1 MKEKA
6 WKRYALM
13 LSLAAALSCTSGWG
27 ADRIGISLAA
37 PSAKEQQQLDNAAAQ
52 KKKLEA
58 EKKRTEEMIGELNGL
73 KADVTV
79 YVEKLDQN
87 LTKIAG
93 EIDRLNGDIAAKEE
107 QLQTT
112 GAELDL
118 ARADA
123 EEQYGDMKL
132 RIRYMYEKGNTGFLE
147 LLLSSANL
155 TEFFNRAEYV
165 RKISEYDRKQLDLYE
180 ALCRDIEE
188 KQQQLE
194 REKAEL
200 LSLQGEEKAKQESVK
215 ALMTEKLKEIERYSA
230 EIGDAQD
237 ELSSYSAQIAAQEE
251 EIKAVEEAVKKREE
265 EERKKAEEERKRLEA
280 QGGGKSQS
288 TTAKKSLGDI
298 RFTWPCPA
306 SSRVS
311 SGFGRRSSPKKG
323 ASSYHQGIDIAAA
336 TGTSIV
342 AAAEGEVVT
351 ASYSGSAGNYIMIS
365 HGGGVYSL
373 YMHCSQLNVS
383 TGQHVS
389 AGQTIGKVGSTGI
402 STGPHLHFG
411 IRSGG
416 QYLNPA
422 SYVSP

>member
-1 MKEKA
+1 
-6 WKRYALM
+6 M
-13 LSLAAALSCTSGWG
+13 LSLAAALSSVSGWDPCVTG
-27 ADRIGISLAA
+27 VSLAA
-37 PSAKEQQQLDNAAAQ
+37 PSAGEQQQLDSAAAQ

-58 EKKRTEEMIGELNGL
+58 EKKRTEEMIGELNSL
-73 KADVTV
+73 KADVTA

-87 LTKIAG
+87 LTEIAG
-93 EIDRLNGDIAAKEE
+93 EIDRINGDIAAKEE
-107 QLQTT
+107 QLRATT
-112 GAELDL
+112 AELEL

-132 RIRYMYEKGNTGFLE
+132 RIRYMYEKGDTGFLE

-165 RKISEYDRKQLDLYE
+165 QKISEYDRRQLNRYE
-180 ALCRDIEE
+180 ALCRDVKG
-188 KQQQLE
+188 KQQRLE
-194 REKAEL
+194 QEKAEL
-200 LSLQGEEKAKQESVK
+200 LSLRGEERAKQESVK
-215 ALMTEKLKEIERYSA
+215 ALMAEKLKEIECYSA

-251 EIKAVEEAVKKREE
+251 EIRAVEAAVKKREE
-265 EERKKAEEERKRLEA
+265 EERARLEA
-280 QGGGKSQS
+280 QGGGEGRSA
-288 TTAKKSLGDI
+288 AKKSLGDI

-311 SGFGRRSSPKKG
+311 SGFGRRSSPTRG

-336 TGTSIV
+336 TGTAIV
-342 AAAEGEVVT
+342 AAAEGDVVT

-373 YMHCSQLNVS
+373 YMHCSQLDVS

-416 QYLNPA
+416 QYLDPS

>member
-1 MKEKA
+1 
-6 WKRYALM
+6 M
-13 LSLAAALSCTSGWG
+13 LSFAAALSSVSGWDPCVTG
-27 ADRIGISLAA
+27 VSLAA
-37 PSAKEQQQLDNAAAQ
+37 PSAGEQQQLDSAAAQ

-58 EKKRTEEMIGELNGL
+58 EKKRTEEMIGELNSL
-73 KADVTV
+73 KADVTA

-87 LTKIAG
+87 LTEIAG
-93 EIDRLNGDIAAKEE
+93 EIDRINGDIAAKEE
-107 QLQTT
+107 QLRATT
-112 GAELDL
+112 AELEL

-132 RIRYMYEKGNTGFLE
+132 RIRYMYEKGDTGFLE

-165 RKISEYDRKQLDLYE
+165 QKISEYDRRQLNRYE
-180 ALCRDIEE
+180 ALCRDVKG
-188 KQQQLE
+188 KQQRLE
-194 REKAEL
+194 QEKAEL
-200 LSLQGEEKAKQESVK
+200 LSLRGEERAKQESVK
-215 ALMTEKLKEIERYSA
+215 ALMAEKLKEIECYSA

-251 EIKAVEEAVKKREE
+251 EIRAVEAAVKKREE
-265 EERKKAEEERKRLEA
+265 EERARLEA
-280 QGGGKSQS
+280 QGGGEGRSA
-288 TTAKKSLGDI
+288 AKKSLGDI

-311 SGFGRRSSPKKG
+311 SGFGRRSSPTRG

-336 TGTSIV
+336 TGTAIV
-342 AAAEGEVVT
+342 AAAEGDVVT

-373 YMHCSQLNVS
+373 YMHCSQLDVS

-416 QYLNPA
+416 QYLDPS

>member
-1 MKEKA
+1 
-6 WKRYALM
+6 M
-13 LSLAAALSCTSGWG
+13 LSLAAALSSVSGWDPCVTG
-27 ADRIGISLAA
+27 VSLAA
-37 PSAKEQQQLDNAAAQ
+37 PSAGEQQQLDSAAAQ

-58 EKKRTEEMIGELNGL
+58 EKKRTEEMIGELNSL
-73 KADVTV
+73 KADVTA

-87 LTKIAG
+87 LTEIAG
-93 EIDRLNGDIAAKEE
+93 EIDRINGDIAAKEE
-107 QLQTT
+107 QLRATT
-112 GAELDL
+112 AELEL

-132 RIRYMYEKGNTGFLE
+132 RIRYMYEKGDTGFLE

-165 RKISEYDRKQLDLYE
+165 QKISEYDRRQLNRYE
-180 ALCRDIEE
+180 ALCRDVKG
-188 KQQQLE
+188 KQQRLE
-194 REKAEL
+194 QEKAEL
-200 LSLQGEEKAKQESVK
+200 LSLRGEERAKQESVK
-215 ALMTEKLKEIERYSA
+215 VLMAEKLKEIECYSA

-251 EIKAVEEAVKKREE
+251 EIRAVEAAVKKREE
-265 EERKKAEEERKRLEA
+265 EERARLEA
-280 QGGGKSQS
+280 QGGGEGRSA
-288 TTAKKSLGDI
+288 AKKSLGDI

-311 SGFGRRSSPKKG
+311 SGFGRRSSPTRG

-336 TGTSIV
+336 TGTAIV
-342 AAAEGEVVT
+342 AAAEGDVVT

-373 YMHCSQLNVS
+373 YMHCSQLDVS

-416 QYLNPA
+416 QYLDPS

>member
-1 MKEKA
+1 
-6 WKRYALM
+6 M
-13 LSLAAALSCTSGWG
+13 LSLAAALSSVSGWDPCVTG
-27 ADRIGISLAA
+27 VSLAA
-37 PSAKEQQQLDNAAAQ
+37 PSAGEQQQLDSAAAQ

-58 EKKRTEEMIGELNGL
+58 EKKRTEEMIGELNSL
-73 KADVTV
+73 KADVTA

-87 LTKIAG
+87 LTEIAG
-93 EIDRLNGDIAAKEE
+93 EIDRINGDIAAKEE
-107 QLQTT
+107 QLRATT
-112 GAELDL
+112 AELEL

-165 RKISEYDRKQLDLYE
+165 QKISEYDRRQLNRYE
-180 ALCRDIEE
+180 ALCRDVKG
-188 KQQQLE
+188 KQQRLE
-194 REKAEL
+194 QEKAEL
-200 LSLQGEEKAKQESVK
+200 LSLRGEERAKQESVK
-215 ALMTEKLKEIERYSA
+215 VLMAEKLKEIECYSA

-251 EIKAVEEAVKKREE
+251 EIRAVEAAVKKREE
-265 EERKKAEEERKRLEA
+265 EERARLEA
-280 QGGGKSQS
+280 QGGGEGRSA
-288 TTAKKSLGDI
+288 AKKSLGDI

-311 SGFGRRSSPKKG
+311 SGFGRRSSPTRG

-336 TGTSIV
+336 TGTAIV
-342 AAAEGEVVT
+342 AAAEGDVVT

-373 YMHCSQLNVS
+373 YMHCSQLDVS

-416 QYLNPA
+416 QYLDPS

>member
-1 MKEKA
+1 
-6 WKRYALM
+6 M
-13 LSLAAALSCTSGWG
+13 LSLAAALSSVSGWDPCVTG
-27 ADRIGISLAA
+27 VSLAA
-37 PSAKEQQQLDNAAAQ
+37 PSAGEQQQLDSAAAQ

-58 EKKRTEEMIGELNGL
+58 EKKRTEEMIGELNSL
-73 KADVTV
+73 KADVTA

-87 LTKIAG
+87 LTEIAG
-93 EIDRLNGDIAAKEE
+93 EIDRINGDIAAKEE
-107 QLQTT
+107 QLRATT
-112 GAELDL
+112 AELEL

-132 RIRYMYEKGNTGFLE
+132 RIRYMYEKGDTGFLE

-165 RKISEYDRKQLDLYE
+165 QKISEYDRRQLNRYE
-180 ALCRDIEE
+180 ALCRDVEG
-188 KQQQLE
+188 KQQRLE
-194 REKAEL
+194 QEKAEL
-200 LSLQGEEKAKQESVK
+200 LSLRGEERAKQESVK
-215 ALMTEKLKEIERYSA
+215 ALMAEKLKEIECYSA

-251 EIKAVEEAVKKREE
+251 EIRAVEAAVKKREE
-265 EERKKAEEERKRLEA
+265 EERARLEA
-280 QGGGKSQS
+280 QGGGEGRSA
-288 TTAKKSLGDI
+288 AKKSLGDI

-311 SGFGRRSSPKKG
+311 SGFGRRSSPTRG

-336 TGTSIV
+336 TGTAIV
-342 AAAEGEVVT
+342 AAAEGDVVT

-373 YMHCSQLNVS
+373 YMHCSQLDVS

-416 QYLNPA
+416 QYLDPS

>member
-1 MKEKA
+1 
-6 WKRYALM
+6 M
-13 LSLAAALSCTSGWG
+13 LSFAAALSSVSGWDPCVTG
-27 ADRIGISLAA
+27 VSLAA
-37 PSAKEQQQLDNAAAQ
+37 PSVGEQQQLDSAAAQ

-58 EKKRTEEMIGELNGL
+58 EKKRTEEMIGELNSL
-73 KADVTV
+73 KADVTA

-87 LTKIAG
+87 LTEIAG
-93 EIDRLNGDIAAKEE
+93 EIDRINGDIAAKEE
-107 QLQTT
+107 QLRATT
-112 GAELDL
+112 AELEL

-132 RIRYMYEKGNTGFLE
+132 RIRYMYEKGDTGFLE

-165 RKISEYDRKQLDLYE
+165 QKISEYDRRQLNRYE
-180 ALCRDIEE
+180 ALCRDVKG
-188 KQQQLE
+188 KQQRLE
-194 REKAEL
+194 QEKAEL
-200 LSLQGEEKAKQESVK
+200 LSLRGEERAKQESVK
-215 ALMTEKLKEIERYSA
+215 ALMAEKLKEIECYSA

-251 EIKAVEEAVKKREE
+251 EIRAVEAAVKKREE
-265 EERKKAEEERKRLEA
+265 EERARLEA
-280 QGGGKSQS
+280 QGGGEGRSA
-288 TTAKKSLGDI
+288 AKKSLGDI

-311 SGFGRRSSPKKG
+311 SGFGRRSSPTRG

-336 TGTSIV
+336 TGTAIV
-342 AAAEGEVVT
+342 AAAEGDVVT

-373 YMHCSQLNVS
+373 YMHCSQLDVS

-416 QYLNPA
+416 QYLDPS